1 MRASIGSDTFVCIQ
15 DLSRHLSDTVAKIL
29 MECRSG
35 LDVLIRVNQ
44 LKAPLH
50 AKCVAVE
57 QVAKCLPDGSWTA
70 SKIVHYVED
79 LICPTIIGIN
89 AAERWEKQDVVL
101 NLCIDTGPQ
110 GLAPQEWIDLRVVTK
125 EVYEV
130 CSLRSHTS
138 AGKELLPQEVS
149 SSTFDTL
156 EALTSFTANRI
167 LSILKSYQ
175 PSPVVSVR
183 IAKPSALVFANS
195 AEVHVRRTFE
205 DFPNLFGTSSI
216 NSPNLQISTSAV
228 RPLDNPSLRHI
239 AAIALGSN
247 LGDSFHNI
255 EYALRLLEHP
265 EDLLRGESAQLIAS
279 PFVEVVDTS
288 FLYETKPMYVTDQPS
303 FINCACMVCSIVRPL
318 ACN

>member
-1 MRASIGSDTFVCIQ
+1 MWICLGGSLKLCTVVLDKNSPDILRVEDSIRINDLSLSVPLRTGAQWATESAGPVDQPISVSISIFFDVSTTAETDDLSHSLNYADVAQRVRASIGSDTFVCIQ

-50 AKCVAVE
+50 ARCVAVE
-57 QVAKCLPDGSWTA
+57 QVAKCLLDGSWTA

-130 CSLRSHTS
+130 CSLRSYTS
-138 AGKELLPQEVS
+138 AGKELL
-149 SSTFDTL
+149 L
-156 EALTSFTANRI
+156 
-167 LSILKSYQ
+167 
-175 PSPVVSVR
+175 
-183 IAKPSALVFANS
+183 
-195 AEVHVRRTFE
+195 
-205 DFPNLFGTSSI
+205 
-216 NSPNLQISTSAV
+216 
-228 RPLDNPSLRHI
+228 
-239 AAIALGSN
+239 
-247 LGDSFHNI
+247 
-255 EYALRLLEHP
+255 
-265 EDLLRGESAQLIAS
+265 
-279 PFVEVVDTS
+279 
-288 FLYETKPMYVTDQPS
+288 
-303 FINCACMVCSIVRPL
+303 
-318 ACN
+318 